1 MNARPDS
8 TSDHSPKDHAHV
20 DSSVDTVGSV
30 GIVTPQNFHFAEPLT
45 LECNR
50 TLPSFDLMV
59 ETYGTLNSDKSNAIL
74 ICHALSGSHHAAGLH
89 SADDKKAG
97 WWDNMIGPN
106 KAIDTNRFYV
116 VCLNNIGSCFGST
129 GPTTINPDSVNAKQA
144 DNTSE
149 AEVYGPDFPLVT
161 IKDWV
166 KTQAMLS
173 DRLGIDVW
181 HAIVG
186 GSMGGMQALQ
196 WSVDYPNRLKR
207 CVVIASTPKLSAQNI
222 AFNEVARQSILSD
235 PDFKDGRYLQAGTY
249 PRRGLILARMV
260 GHITYL
266 TDDAMKAKFGRDL
279 KSGKFMYGYDVE
291 FQVESYLRYQGER
304 FSENFDANTY
314 LLMTKALDYFDPT
327 RGYLSGQSSTQSTAP
342 SVDSTNPSES
352 GSLLDDSIA
361 ASVETTKNATKQAAQ
376 HALEATLATDNL
388 ATDNLATGDETDS
401 ETQTDTENDR
411 QQELAA
417 LKAAF
422 AHTQCQ
428 YLVVSFTTDWRF
440 APERSQEIVDA
451 LMATGKPVN
460 YINVDAPH
468 GHDSFL
474 FDIPRYMGAVRGFLT
489 APFITDSH
497 AKNRQTKNSR
507 QQTGVRS

>member
-1 MNARPDS
+1 MG
-8 TSDHSPKDHAHV
+8 V
-20 DSSVDTVGSV
+20 
-30 GIVTPQNFHFAEPLT
+30 VTPQNFHFAEPLT

-59 ETYGTLNSDKSNAIL
+59 ETYGTLNSNKSNAIL
-74 ICHALSGSHHAAGLH
+74 ICHALSGNHHAAGFH

-106 KAIDTNRFYV
+106 KAIDTNQFYV
-116 VCLNNIGSCFGST
+116 VCVNNIGSCFGST
-129 GPTTINPDSVNAKQA
+129 GPTTINPDSVGSDSVSSDSLDANSSDEPQ
-144 DNTSE
+144 
-149 AEVYGPDFPLVT
+149 VYGPDFPLIT

-196 WSVDYPNRLKR
+196 WSVDYPERLKR

-235 PDFKDGRYLQAGTY
+235 PDFKDGRYIQEGTY

-327 RGYLSGQSSTQSTAP
+327 RDYPSTVVKDT
-342 SVDSTNPSES
+342 TES
-352 GSLLDDSIA
+352 AVQIEDSIA
-361 ASVETTKNATKQAAQ
+361 ASVESSKAKAQSELEDTVTTI
-376 HALEATLATDNL
+376 EDI
-388 ATDNLATGDETDS
+388 ES
-401 ETQTDTENDR
+401 DR
-411 QQELAA
+411 QQELSA

-451 LMATGKPVN
+451 LMATGKPVS
-460 YINVDAPH
+460 YINIDAPH

-474 FDIPRYMGAVRGFLT
+474 FDIPRYMGAVKGFLT
-489 APFITDSH
+489 APFITP
-497 AKNRQTKNSR
+497 SR
-507 QQTGVRS
+507 SATGERS

>member
-1 MNARPDS
+1 MA
-8 TSDHSPKDHAHV
+8 
-20 DSSVDTVGSV
+20 GSV
-30 GIVTPQNFHFAEPLT
+30 GIVTPQTFHFAEPLT

-50 TLPSFDLMV
+50 TLPAFDLIV

-74 ICHALSGSHHAAGLH
+74 ICHALSGSHHAAGFH
-89 SADDKKAG
+89 SDDDKKAG

-106 KAIDTNRFYV
+106 KAIDTNQFYV

-129 GPTTINPDSVNAKQA
+129 GPTTINPDSIS
-144 DNTSE
+144 DGGE
-149 AEVYGPDFPLVT
+149 PRVYGPDFPLVT

-173 DRLGIDVW
+173 DRLGIEVW
-181 HAIVG
+181 HAVVG
-186 GSMGGMQALQ
+186 GSMGGMQAMQ
-196 WSVDYPNRLKR
+196 WSVDYPERLKR

-327 RGYLSGQSSTQSTAP
+327 RDYPSTSSSALGAEEP
-342 SVDSTNPSES
+342 LES
-352 GSLLDDSIA
+352 SIG
-361 ASVETTKNATKQAAQ
+361 ASVKADTNKDE
-376 HALEATLATDNL
+376 LEKTLA
-388 ATDNLATGDETDS
+388 DS
-401 ETQTDTENDR
+401 ADIEDIDTTNE
-411 QQELAA
+411 QELSA

-428 YLVVSFTTDWRF
+428 YLIVSFTTDWRF

-451 LMATGKPVN
+451 LMATGKPVS

-474 FDIPRYMGAVRGFLT
+474 FDIPRYMGAVKGFLT
-489 APFITDSH
+489 APFISDATLTKSQSKKSQPKKSPIKNTQSKDS
-497 AKNRQTKNSR
+497 RQNSR
-507 QQTGVRS
+507 PSTGARS

>member
-1 MNARPDS
+1 MSARSDS
-8 TSDHSPKDHAHV
+8 TSEHSTNHSANAT
-20 DSSVDTVGSV
+20 DSIDSVGSV
-30 GIVTPQNFHFAEPLT
+30 GLVTPQTFHFAEPLT

-50 TLPSFDLMV
+50 TLPSFDLIF

-74 ICHALSGSHHAAGLH
+74 ICHALSGSHHAAGFH
-89 SADDKKAG
+89 SDDDKKAG

-106 KAIDTNRFYV
+106 KAIDTNQFFV
-116 VCLNNIGSCFGST
+116 VCVNNIGSCFGST
-129 GPTTINPDSVNAKQA
+129 GPTTINPDSLS
-144 DNTSE
+144 DEGE
-149 AEVYGPDFPLVT
+149 AQVYGPDFPLVT

-173 DRLGIDVW
+173 DRLGIEVW

-186 GSMGGMQALQ
+186 GSMGGMQAMQ
-196 WSVDYPNRLKR
+196 WSVDYPERLKR

-327 RGYLSGQSSTQSTAP
+327 RDYPSAADSSIQSSAELETSLAAA
-342 SVDSTNPSES
+342 VKADSTENE
-352 GSLLDDSIA
+352 LDKTLNNS
-361 ASVETTKNATKQAAQ
+361 ATIDN
-376 HALEATLATDNL
+376 TDN
-388 ATDNLATGDETDS
+388 ADNVNVVNAK
-401 ETQTDTENDR
+401 
-411 QQELAA
+411 ELNA

-451 LMATGKPVN
+451 LMATGKPVS

-474 FDIPRYMGAVRGFLT
+474 FDIPRYMGAVKGFLT
-489 APFITDSH
+489 APFIANRLK
-497 AKNRQTKNSR
+497 AK
-507 QQTGVRS
+507 GARS

>member
-1 MNARPDS
+1 MNARSDN
-8 TSDHSPKDHAHV
+8 TSDQHPNAQSHAN
-20 DSSVDTVGSV
+20 SSASAVGSV
-30 GIVTPQNFHFAEPLT
+30 GVITPQNFHFAEPLT

-74 ICHALSGSHHAAGLH
+74 ICHALSGNHHAAGFH
-89 SADDKKAG
+89 STKDKKAG

-116 VCLNNIGSCFGST
+116 VCVNNIGSCFGST
-129 GPTTINPDSVNAKQA
+129 GPTTLNPDSIST
-144 DNTSE
+144 DDESTGSE
-149 AEVYGPDFPLVT
+149 PPVYGPDFPLVT

-196 WSVDYPNRLKR
+196 WSVDYPKRLKR

-327 RGYLSGQSSTQSTAP
+327 RDYP
-342 SVDSTNPSES
+342 SAVAQDPTES
-352 GSLLDDSIA
+352 AAHIEDSIA
-361 ASVETTKNATKQAAQ
+361 ASVESSKNSTQVELEDAVATI
-376 HALEATLATDNL
+376 EDI
-388 ATDNLATGDETDS
+388 ES
-401 ETQTDTENDR
+401 DR
-411 QQELAA
+411 QQELSA

-451 LMATGKPVN
+451 LMATGKPVS
-460 YINVDAPH
+460 YINIDAPH

-489 APFITDSH
+489 APFITDS
-497 AKNRQTKNSR
+497 QSKNSH
-507 QQTGVRS
+507 QKAGARS

>member
-1 MNARPDS
+1 MRARTDS
-8 TSDHSPKDHAHV
+8 TNDNLSKDRPNLDNSAN
-20 DSSVDTVGSV
+20 TVGSV
-30 GIVTPQNFHFAEPLT
+30 GIVKPQTLHFAEPLT

-50 TLPSFDLMV
+50 TLPAFDLV
-59 ETYGTLNSDKSNAIL
+59 IETYGSLNDDKSNAIL
-74 ICHALSGSHHAAGLH
+74 ICHALSGSHHAAGFH
-89 SADDKKAG
+89 SSDDKKSG

-106 KAIDTNRFYV
+106 KAIDTNRFFV
-116 VCLNNIGSCFGST
+116 VCVNNIGSCFGST
-129 GPTTINPDSVNAKQA
+129 GPTTINPDSIS
-144 DNTSE
+144 DE
-149 AEVYGPDFPLVT
+149 GEPRVYGPDFPLVT

-196 WSVDYPNRLKR
+196 WSVDYPERLKR
-207 CVVIASTPKLSAQNI
+207 CVVIACTPKLSAQNI

-327 RGYLSGQSSTQSTAP
+327 RDY
-342 SVDSTNPSES
+342 VDES
-352 GSLLDDSIA
+352 
-361 ASVETTKNATKQAAQ
+361 
-376 HALEATLATDNL
+376 HADGTDENNQNEL
-388 ATDNLATGDETDS
+388 TD
-401 ETQTDTENDR
+401 
-411 QQELAA
+411 

-422 AHTQCQ
+422 AHTKCQ

-451 LMATGKPVN
+451 LMATGKPVS

-474 FDIPRYMGAVRGFLT
+474 FDIPRYMGAVKGFLT
-489 APFITDSH
+489 APFMANRLT
-497 AKNRQTKNSR
+497 AKGEHS
-507 QQTGVRS
+507 

>member
-1 MNARPDS
+1 MNARSDN
-8 TSDHSPKDHAHV
+8 TSDQSPNSQTHV
-20 DSSVDTVGSV
+20 NSSANTAAGSV
-30 GIVTPQNFHFAEPLT
+30 GVVTPQKFHFAEPLT

-74 ICHALSGSHHAAGLH
+74 ICHALSGNHHAAGFH
-89 SADDKKAG
+89 SVDDKKAG

-116 VCLNNIGSCFGST
+116 VCVNNIGSCFGST
-129 GPTTINPDSVNAKQA
+129 GPTTINPDSISSDDSIDSSDSSANNSNEPQ
-144 DNTSE
+144 
-149 AEVYGPDFPLVT
+149 VYGPDFPLIT

-196 WSVDYPNRLKR
+196 WSVDYPDRLKR

-235 PDFKDGRYLQAGTY
+235 PDFKDGRYIQAGTY

-327 RGYLSGQSSTQSTAP
+327 RDYSSTQLTDTTESAIP
-342 SVDSTNPSES
+342 LEDSLAASVQATKDDLADAAVT
-352 GSLLDDSIA
+352 LDDSA
-361 ASVETTKNATKQAAQ
+361 
-376 HALEATLATDNL
+376 HDNDL
-388 ATDNLATGDETDS
+388 GNDNN
-401 ETQTDTENDR
+401 NDYDR
-411 QQELAA
+411 KQELSA

-422 AHTQCQ
+422 AHTKCQ

-440 APERSQEIVDA
+440 APQRSQEIVDA
-451 LMATGKPVN
+451 LMATGKPVS
-460 YINVDAPH
+460 YINIDAPH

-474 FDIPRYMGAVRGFLT
+474 FDIPRYMGAVEGFLT
-489 APFITDSH
+489 APFINPIRP
-497 AKNRQTKNSR
+497 A
-507 QQTGVRS
+507 TGERS

>member
-1 MNARPDS
+1 LSARSDS
-8 TSDHSPKDHAHV
+8 TSEHSTNHSANAT
-20 DSSVDTVGSV
+20 DSIDSVGSV
-30 GIVTPQNFHFAEPLT
+30 GLVTPQTFHFAEPLT

-50 TLPSFDLMV
+50 TLPSFDLIF

-74 ICHALSGSHHAAGLH
+74 ICHALSGSHHAAGFH
-89 SADDKKAG
+89 SDDDKKAG

-106 KAIDTNRFYV
+106 KAIDTNQFFV
-116 VCLNNIGSCFGST
+116 VCVNNIGSCFGST
-129 GPTTINPDSVNAKQA
+129 GPTTINPDSIS
-144 DNTSE
+144 DEGE
-149 AEVYGPDFPLVT
+149 AQVYGPDFPLVT

-173 DRLGIDVW
+173 DRLGIEVW

-186 GSMGGMQALQ
+186 GSMGGMQAMQ
-196 WSVDYPNRLKR
+196 WSVDYPERLKR

-327 RGYLSGQSSTQSTAP
+327 RDYPSAADSSIQTSAELETSLAAAVKADSTEKKLEETVNSSADIATADNADNVD
-342 SVDSTNPSES
+342 VDS
-352 GSLLDDSIA
+352 A
-361 ASVETTKNATKQAAQ
+361 K
-376 HALEATLATDNL
+376 
-388 ATDNLATGDETDS
+388 
-401 ETQTDTENDR
+401 
-411 QQELAA
+411 ELNA

-451 LMATGKPVN
+451 LMATGKPVS

-474 FDIPRYMGAVRGFLT
+474 FDIPRYMGAVKGFLT
-489 APFITDSH
+489 APFIANRLK
-497 AKNRQTKNSR
+497 AK
-507 QQTGVRS
+507 GARS

>member
-1 MNARPDS
+1 MNARSDN
-8 TSDHSPKDHAHV
+8 TSDQSPNSQTHV
-20 DSSVDTVGSV
+20 NSSANIAAGSV
-30 GIVTPQNFHFAEPLT
+30 GVVTPQKFHFAEPLT

-74 ICHALSGSHHAAGLH
+74 ICHALSGNHHAAGFH
-89 SADDKKAG
+89 SVDDKKAG

-116 VCLNNIGSCFGST
+116 VCVNNIGSCFGST
-129 GPTTINPDSVNAKQA
+129 GPTTINPDSVDANNSDDPQ
-144 DNTSE
+144 
-149 AEVYGPDFPLVT
+149 VYGPDFPLIT

-196 WSVDYPNRLKR
+196 WSVDYPDRLKR

-235 PDFKDGRYLQAGTY
+235 PDFKDGRYIQAGTY

-327 RGYLSGQSSTQSTAP
+327 RDYSSVVAKDTTEPAVP
-342 SVDSTNPSES
+342 LEN
-352 GSLLDDSIA
+352 SIA
-361 ASVETTKNATKQAAQ
+361 ASVESSKANAQNE
-376 HALEATLATDNL
+376 LEDAVATIEDI
-388 ATDNLATGDETDS
+388 ES
-401 ETQTDTENDR
+401 DR

-451 LMATGKPVN
+451 LMANGKPVS
-460 YINVDAPH
+460 YINIDAPH

-474 FDIPRYMGAVRGFLT
+474 FDIPRYMGAVKGFLT
-489 APFITDSH
+489 APFITH
-497 AKNRQTKNSR
+497 HRPA
-507 QQTGVRS
+507 TGERS

>member
-1 MNARPDS
+1 MSARSDS
-8 TSDHSPKDHAHV
+8 TSEHSTNHSANAT
-20 DSSVDTVGSV
+20 DSIDSVGSV
-30 GIVTPQNFHFAEPLT
+30 GLVTPQTFHFAEPLT

-50 TLPSFDLMV
+50 TLPSFDLIF

-74 ICHALSGSHHAAGLH
+74 ICHALSGSHHAAGFH
-89 SADDKKAG
+89 SDDDKKAG

-106 KAIDTNRFYV
+106 KAIDTNQFFV
-116 VCLNNIGSCFGST
+116 VCVNNIGSCFGST
-129 GPTTINPDSVNAKQA
+129 GPTTINPDSIS
-144 DNTSE
+144 DEGE
-149 AEVYGPDFPLVT
+149 AQVYGPDFPLVT

-173 DRLGIDVW
+173 DRLGIEVW

-186 GSMGGMQALQ
+186 GSMGGMQAMQ
-196 WSVDYPNRLKR
+196 WSVDYPERLKR

-327 RGYLSGQSSTQSTAP
+327 RDYPSAADSSIQSSAELETSLAAA
-342 SVDSTNPSES
+342 VKADSTENELEETVNSS
-352 GSLLDDSIA
+352 ADIA
-361 ASVETTKNATKQAAQ
+361 TADNA
-376 HALEATLATDNL
+376 DNVNV
-388 ATDNLATGDETDS
+388 ANAK
-401 ETQTDTENDR
+401 
-411 QQELAA
+411 ELNA

-451 LMATGKPVN
+451 LMATGKPVS

-474 FDIPRYMGAVRGFLT
+474 FDIPRYMGAVKGFLT
-489 APFITDSH
+489 APFIANRLK
-497 AKNRQTKNSR
+497 AK
-507 QQTGVRS
+507 GARS

>member
-1 MNARPDS
+1 LNARPDN
-8 TSDHSPKDHAHV
+8 TSDQSATDKSNAKGNAR
-20 DSSVDTVGSV
+20 SSINTEELLNSV
-30 GIVTPQNFHFAEPLT
+30 GVVTPQTLHFAEPLT

-50 TLPSFDLMV
+50 TLPSFDLII
-59 ETYGTLNSDKSNAIL
+59 ETYGTLNSDKSNAVL
-74 ICHALSGSHHAAGLH
+74 ICHALSGSHHAAGFH
-89 SADDKKAG
+89 SDEDQKAG

-106 KAIDTNRFYV
+106 KSIDTNRFFV
-116 VCLNNIGSCFGST
+116 VCVNNIGSCFGST
-129 GPTTINPDSVNAKQA
+129 GPTTTNPDSSQA
-144 DNTSE
+144 Q
-149 AEVYGPDFPLVT
+149 VYGPDFPLVT

-181 HAIVG
+181 HAVVG

-235 PDFKDGRYLQAGTY
+235 PDFKDGRYLLAGTY

-327 RGYLSGQSSTQSTAP
+327 RDYPLETAIDSSPESLASSLAE
-342 SVDSTNPSES
+342 SVKADSSEDE
-352 GSLLDDSIA
+352 LA
-361 ASVETTKNATKQAAQ
+361 N
-376 HALEATLATDNL
+376 TLADSADIDNIS
-388 ATDNLATGDETDS
+388 ASNH
-401 ETQTDTENDR
+401 
-411 QQELAA
+411 QELTA

-422 AHTQCQ
+422 VHTECQ
-428 YLVVSFTTDWRF
+428 YLIVSFTTDWRF

-451 LMATGKPVN
+451 LMATGKPVS

-474 FDIPRYMGAVRGFLT
+474 FDIPRYMGAVKGFLN
-489 APFITDSH
+489 APFMTD
-497 AKNRQTKNSR
+497 NRDQNS
-507 QQTGVRS
+507 QKTLGARS

>member
-1 MNARPDS
+1 MSARSDS
-8 TSDHSPKDHAHV
+8 TSEHSPNHAANAT
-20 DSSVDTVGSV
+20 DTVGSV
-30 GIVTPQNFHFAEPLT
+30 GSVGIITPQTFHFAEPLT

-50 TLPSFDLMV
+50 TLPSFDLIF

-74 ICHALSGSHHAAGLH
+74 ICHALSGSHHAAGFH
-89 SADDKKAG
+89 SDDYKKAG

-106 KAIDTNRFYV
+106 KAIDTNQFFV
-116 VCLNNIGSCFGST
+116 VCVNNIGSCFGST
-129 GPTTINPDSVNAKQA
+129 GPTTINPDTVNSSQDSLDQSSSNK
-144 DNTSE
+144 DITNKNNENSE
-149 AEVYGPDFPLVT
+149 PQVYGPDFPLVT

-173 DRLGIDVW
+173 DRLGIEVW

-186 GSMGGMQALQ
+186 GSMGGMQAMQ
-196 WSVDYPNRLKR
+196 WSVDYPERLKR

-327 RGYLSGQSSTQSTAP
+327 RDYPSAADSSIQTSAELETSLATAVKADSTENELEETVNSSATIDNTDNADNVD
-342 SVDSTNPSES
+342 VDS
-352 GSLLDDSIA
+352 A
-361 ASVETTKNATKQAAQ
+361 K
-376 HALEATLATDNL
+376 
-388 ATDNLATGDETDS
+388 
-401 ETQTDTENDR
+401 
-411 QQELAA
+411 ELNA

-451 LMATGKPVN
+451 LMATGKPVS

-474 FDIPRYMGAVRGFLT
+474 FDIPRYMGAVKGFLT
-489 APFITDSH
+489 APFIANSMI
-497 AKNRQTKNSR
+497 AK
-507 QQTGVRS
+507 GARS

>member
-1 MNARPDS
+1 MSARSDS
-8 TSDHSPKDHAHV
+8 TSEHSTNH
-20 DSSVDTVGSV
+20 SSNTAGAAGLAGSV
-30 GIVTPQNFHFAEPLT
+30 GIVTPQTFHFAEPLT

-50 TLPSFDLMV
+50 TLPAFDLIV

-74 ICHALSGSHHAAGLH
+74 ICHALSGSHHAAGFH
-89 SADDKKAG
+89 SDDDKKAG

-106 KAIDTNRFYV
+106 KAIDTNQFYV

-129 GPTTINPDSVNAKQA
+129 GPTTINPDSIS
-144 DNTSE
+144 DGGE
-149 AEVYGPDFPLVT
+149 PRVYGPDFPLVT

-173 DRLGIDVW
+173 DRLGIEVW
-181 HAIVG
+181 HAVVG
-186 GSMGGMQALQ
+186 GSMGGMQAMQ
-196 WSVDYPNRLKR
+196 WSVDYPERLKR

-327 RGYLSGQSSTQSTAP
+327 RDYPSTSSS
-342 SVDSTNPSES
+342 
-352 GSLLDDSIA
+352 
-361 ASVETTKNATKQAAQ
+361 
-376 HALEATLATDNL
+376 ALEAEEPLESSIGASLKADTSKDELKKTLA
-388 ATDNLATGDETDS
+388 DS
-401 ETQTDTENDR
+401 ADIEDIDTTNE
-411 QQELAA
+411 QELSA

-428 YLVVSFTTDWRF
+428 YLIVSFTTDWRF

-451 LMATGKPVN
+451 LMATGKPVS

-474 FDIPRYMGAVRGFLT
+474 FDIPRYMGAVKGFLT
-489 APFITDSH
+489 APFISDATLT
-497 AKNRQTKNSR
+497 KNQSKKSQPKKNPMKNTQSKNSR
-507 QQTGVRS
+507 QNSQPSTGARS

>member
-1 MNARPDS
+1 MSNDFSKTDNFAP
-8 TSDHSPKDHAHV
+8 A
-20 DSSVDTVGSV
+20 GSV
-30 GIVTPQNFHFAEPLT
+30 GIVIPQTFHFAEPLT

-50 TLPSFDLMV
+50 TLPSFDLIV
-59 ETYGTLNSDKSNAIL
+59 ETYGSLNADKSNAIL
-74 ICHALSGSHHAAGLH
+74 ICHALSGSHHAAGMH
-89 SADDKKAG
+89 HTDDKKAG

-106 KAIDTNRFYV
+106 KAIDTNKFYV
-116 VCLNNIGSCFGST
+116 VCVNNIGSCFGST
-129 GPTTINPDSVNAKQA
+129 GPTTINPDSLNPNGISA
-144 DNTSE
+144 DTQPH
-149 AEVYGPDFPLVT
+149 AYGPDFPLVT

-166 KTQAMLS
+166 KTQAILS
-173 DRLGIDVW
+173 DRLGIEVW

-196 WSVDYPNRLKR
+196 WSVDYPDRLKR

-235 PDFKDGRYLQAGTY
+235 PDFKEGRYLQAGTY

-327 RGYLSGQSSTQSTAP
+327 RGHLSALSAVLP
-342 SVDSTNPSES
+342 K
-352 GSLLDDSIA
+352 DSIMK
-361 ASVETTKNATKQAAQ
+361 SVAES
-376 HALEATLATDNL
+376 LATT
-388 ATDNLATGDETDS
+388 ADS
-401 ETQTDTENDR
+401 PQSVFDDTAANRDDIDR
-411 QQELAA
+411 AHHQELDA
-417 LKAAF
+417 LKATF

-440 APERSQEIVDA
+440 APERSQEIVNA
-451 LMATGKPVN
+451 LMATGKPVS
-460 YINVDAPH
+460 YINIDAPH

-474 FDIPRYMGAVRGFLT
+474 FDIPRYMGAVEGFLT
-489 APFITDSH
+489 APFITDDH
-497 AKNRQTKNSR
+497 KKIGA
-507 QQTGVRS
+507 RS

>member
-1 MNARPDS
+1 MSSRPDI
-8 TSDHSPKDHAHV
+8 TSDPSTDVPVNHLGLAGA
-20 DSSVDTVGSV
+20 VGSV
-30 GIVTPQNFHFAEPLT
+30 GIVTPQTLHFAEPLT

-50 TLPSFDLMV
+50 TLPAFDLV
-59 ETYGTLNSDKSNAIL
+59 IETYGTLNEDKSNAIL
-74 ICHALSGSHHAAGLH
+74 ICHALSGSHHAAGID
-89 SADDKKAG
+89 STDDKKIG

-106 KAIDTNRFYV
+106 KAIDTKQFFV
-116 VCLNNIGSCFGST
+116 VAVNNIGSCFGST
-129 GPTTINPDSVNAKQA
+129 GPTTINPDSIINGGEPRA
-144 DNTSE
+144 
-149 AEVYGPDFPLVT
+149 YGPDFPLVT

-173 DRLGIDVW
+173 DRLGIEVW

-222 AFNEVARQSILSD
+222 AFNEVARQSIISD

-327 RGYLSGQSSTQSTAP
+327 RDCAVETEDLEPESEQTFDNENATHTPDTAIA
-342 SVDSTNPSES
+342 TNEN
-352 GSLLDDSIA
+352 DDS
-361 ASVETTKNATKQAAQ
+361 N
-376 HALEATLATDNL
+376 
-388 ATDNLATGDETDS
+388 DS
-401 ETQTDTENDR
+401 FDKGLSNNNDDAHH
-411 QQELAA
+411 E

-440 APERSQEIVDA
+440 APERSEEIVDA
-451 LMATGKPVN
+451 LMAAGKPVS

-474 FDIPRYMGAVRGFLT
+474 FDIPRYMGAVKGFLT
-489 APFITDSH
+489 APFMNKPFITESFTTSNDS
-497 AKNRQTKNSR
+497 AKQTAA
-507 QQTGVRS
+507 TGERA

>member
-1 MNARPDS
+1 MNARPNN
-8 TSDHSPKDHAHV
+8 TSDQSPTNTLHSASLVNPMD
-20 DSSVDTVGSV
+20 SV
-30 GIVTPQNFHFAEPLT
+30 GIITPQIFHFAEPLT

-50 TLPSFDLMV
+50 TLPSFDLII
-59 ETYGTLNSDKSNAIL
+59 ETYGTLNNDKSNAVL
-74 ICHALSGSHHAAGLH
+74 ICHALSGSHHAAGFH

-116 VCLNNIGSCFGST
+116 VCVNNIGSCFGST
-129 GPTTINPDSVNAKQA
+129 GPTTINPDSNEPQ
-144 DNTSE
+144 
-149 AEVYGPDFPLVT
+149 VYGPDFPLVT

-173 DRLGIDVW
+173 DRLGIKVW

-327 RGYLSGQSSTQSTAP
+327 RDYP
-342 SVDSTNPSES
+342 SAMATDSTKSAAQ
-352 GSLLDDSIA
+352 LKDSIA
-361 ASVETTKNATKQAAQ
+361 TSVESSKQSTQ
-376 HALEATLATDNL
+376 PALEDTVATI
-388 ATDNLATGDETDS
+388 DES
-401 ETQTDTENDR
+401 EQNR
-411 QQELAA
+411 QQELSA

-451 LMATGKPVN
+451 LMATGKPVS

-489 APFITDSH
+489 APFITDSKSKQP
-497 AKNRQTKNSR
+497 AQSTNQSS
-507 QQTGVRS
+507 QQKSGARS

>member
-1 MNARPDS
+1 MNARPNN
-8 TSDHSPKDHAHV
+8 TSDQSPTNTLHSASLVNPMD
-20 DSSVDTVGSV
+20 SV
-30 GIVTPQNFHFAEPLT
+30 GIITPQIFHFAEPLT

-50 TLPSFDLMV
+50 TLPSFDLII
-59 ETYGTLNSDKSNAIL
+59 ETYGTLNSDKSNAVL
-74 ICHALSGSHHAAGLH
+74 ICHALSGSHHAAGFH

-116 VCLNNIGSCFGST
+116 VCVNNIGSCFGST
-129 GPTTINPDSVNAKQA
+129 GPTTINPDSNEPQ
-144 DNTSE
+144 
-149 AEVYGPDFPLVT
+149 VYGPDFPLVT

-235 PDFKDGRYLQAGTY
+235 PDFKEGRYLQAGTY

-327 RGYLSGQSSTQSTAP
+327 RDYP
-342 SVDSTNPSES
+342 SAMATDSTES
-352 GSLLDDSIA
+352 AAQLKDSIA
-361 ASVETTKNATKQAAQ
+361 TSVESSKQSTQ
-376 HALEATLATDNL
+376 PALEDTVATI
-388 ATDNLATGDETDS
+388 DES
-401 ETQTDTENDR
+401 EQNR
-411 QQELAA
+411 QLELSA

-451 LMATGKPVN
+451 LMATGKPVS

-489 APFITDSH
+489 APFITDSKSKQP
-497 AKNRQTKNSR
+497 AQSTNQSS
-507 QQTGVRS
+507 QQKSGARS

>member
-1 MNARPDS
+1 MNARPDN
-8 TSDHSPKDHAHV
+8 TSDQPHKDKSSSISSA
-20 DSSVDTVGSV
+20 DSVGSI
-30 GIVTPQNFHFAEPLT
+30 GIVTPQTFHFAEPLT

-50 TLPSFDLMV
+50 TLPSFDLII

-74 ICHALSGSHHAAGLH
+74 ICHALSGNHHAAGFH
-89 SADDKKAG
+89 HADDKKAG

-116 VCLNNIGSCFGST
+116 VCINNIGSCFGST
-129 GPTTINPDSVNAKQA
+129 GPTTINPENVGSDQHNSDKNNQA
-144 DNTSE
+144 SE
-149 AEVYGPDFPLVT
+149 APVYGPDFPLIT

-173 DRLGIDVW
+173 DRLGIEVW

-186 GSMGGMQALQ
+186 GSMGGMQAMQ

-207 CVVIASTPKLSAQNI
+207 CVIIASTPKLSAQNI

-327 RGYLSGQSSTQSTAP
+327 RDYP
-342 SVDSTNPSES
+342 SVPSEPTES
-352 GSLLDDSIA
+352 SAQLKDSIA
-361 ASVETTKNATKQAAQ
+361 ASVKDTQQSTQNVVQEVRQNDPKDTITAV
-376 HALEATLATDNL
+376 
-388 ATDNLATGDETDS
+388 DENEDIH
-401 ETQTDTENDR
+401 
-411 QQELAA
+411 QQELTA

-428 YLVVSFTTDWRF
+428 YLIVSFTTDWRF

-451 LMATGKPVN
+451 LMATGKPVS

-474 FDIPRYMGAVRGFLT
+474 FDIPRYMGAVRGFLN
-489 APFITDSH
+489 APFITASKSKDSQP
-497 AKNRQTKNSR
+497 KSNDQNSHKKV
-507 QQTGVRS
+507 GARS

>member
-1 MNARPDS
+1 MDS
-8 TSDHSPKDHAHV
+8 
-20 DSSVDTVGSV
+20 VGSV
-30 GIVTPQNFHFAEPLT
+30 GLVTPQTFHFAEPLT

-50 TLPSFDLMV
+50 TLPSFDLIF

-74 ICHALSGSHHAAGLH
+74 ICHALSGSHHAAGFH
-89 SADDKKAG
+89 SDDDKKAG

-106 KAIDTNRFYV
+106 KAIDTNQFFV
-116 VCLNNIGSCFGST
+116 VCVNNIGSCFGST
-129 GPTTINPDSVNAKQA
+129 GPTTINPDSIS
-144 DNTSE
+144 DEGE
-149 AEVYGPDFPLVT
+149 AQVYGPDFPLVT

-173 DRLGIDVW
+173 DRLGIEVW

-186 GSMGGMQALQ
+186 GSMGGMQAMQ
-196 WSVDYPNRLKR
+196 WSVDYPERLKR

-327 RGYLSGQSSTQSTAP
+327 RDYPSAADSSIQTSAELETSLAAAVKADSTEKKLEETVNSSADIATADNADNVD
-342 SVDSTNPSES
+342 VDS
-352 GSLLDDSIA
+352 A
-361 ASVETTKNATKQAAQ
+361 K
-376 HALEATLATDNL
+376 
-388 ATDNLATGDETDS
+388 
-401 ETQTDTENDR
+401 
-411 QQELAA
+411 ELNA

-451 LMATGKPVN
+451 LMATGKPVS

-474 FDIPRYMGAVRGFLT
+474 FDIPRYMGAVKGFLT
-489 APFITDSH
+489 APFIANRLK
-497 AKNRQTKNSR
+497 AK
-507 QQTGVRS
+507 GARS

>member
-1 MNARPDS
+1 MTTDS
-8 TSDHSPKDHAHV
+8 PTTNHSTTHT
-20 DSSVDTVGSV
+20 DSVGSV
-30 GIVTPQNFHFAEPLT
+30 GIIIPQTFHFAESLT

-50 TLPSFDLMV
+50 TLPSFDLV
-59 ETYGTLNSDKSNAIL
+59 LETYGTLNDDKSNAIL
-74 ICHALSGSHHAAGLH
+74 ICHALSASHHAAGFH
-89 SADDKKAG
+89 STDDKKSG

-106 KAIDTNRFYV
+106 KTIDTNQFFV
-116 VCLNNIGSCFGST
+116 VCVNNIGSCFGST
-129 GPTTINPDSVNAKQA
+129 GPTTINPNSIDSDGIENDSSDKSA
-144 DNTSE
+144 DNDQQASPR
-149 AEVYGPDFPLVT
+149 AYGPDFPLIT

-173 DRLGIDVW
+173 DRLGIEVW

-196 WSVDYPNRLKR
+196 WSVDYPTRLKR
-207 CVVIASTPKLSAQNI
+207 CVVIASAPKLSAQNI

-235 PDFKDGRYLQAGTY
+235 PDFKEGRYLQAGTY

-266 TDDAMKAKFGRDL
+266 TEDAMKAKFGRDL

-327 RGYLSGQSSTQSTAP
+327 RDYIAELPEPLEVMDNTVNSELKDAVAANKNSDDDALGN
-342 SVDSTNPSES
+342 DSQ
-352 GSLLDDSIA
+352 D
-361 ASVETTKNATKQAAQ
+361 NA
-376 HALEATLATDNL
+376 H
-388 ATDNLATGDETDS
+388 
-401 ETQTDTENDR
+401 
-411 QQELAA
+411 QEFNA
-417 LKAAF
+417 LKMTL

-428 YLVVSFTTDWRF
+428 YLIVSFTTDWRF
-440 APERSQEIVDA
+440 APDRSQEIVNA
-451 LMATGKPVN
+451 LMATGKPVS

-489 APFITDSH
+489 APFMTGSRTD
-497 AKNRQTKNSR
+497 
-507 QQTGVRS
+507 TGERS